1 MSLSKCDY
9 MNDSNI
15 NPDREIYARAAASVE
30 ETQAAPVVQ
39 PANDMAGHNA
49 CDEAVYAQQRD

>member
-1 MSLSKCDY
+1 

-15 NPDREIYARAAASVE
+15 NTDREIYARAAASVE

-39 PANDMAGHNA
+39 PANDMAGHDA